1 MGGESLMAADR
12 SKTQLVEK
20 ILGDPSIFPDA
31 FKAWLPR
38 YLNGNINVKLNS
50 LQLPTVET
58 IHYISALN
66 EVPFVGTWV
75 PYAGGYED
83 PGYYKD
89 PFARVQLSGMAKS
102 GTSGTVIFNLPSGY
116 RPKARVMFV
125 VLTDTGIGRVD
136 VLGTGDVQ
144 HVSGG
149 TGFVPLNGIS
159 FRAYA

>member
-1 MGGESLMAADR
+1 MDQARA
-12 SKTQLVEK
+12 QLVDK
-20 ILGDPSIFPDA
+20 VLGDPALFPDA
-31 FKAWLPR
+31 FKAWIPR
-38 YLNGNINVKLNS
+38 WINGNINVKLNQ
-50 LQLPTVET
+50 LQIPSAEST
-58 IHYISALN
+58 HYLGATN
-66 EVPFVGTWV
+66 EITFAGTWV
-75 PYAGGYED
+75 AYGAGYED

-89 PFARVQLSGMAKS
+89 PFARVHLLGQAKS

-116 RPKARVMFV
+116 RPKARLIFIVI
-125 VLTDTGIGRVD
+125 TDTGIGRVD

>member
-1 MGGESLMAADR
+1 MAQDASTKR
-12 SKTQLVEK
+12 LVDK
-20 ILGDPSIFPDA
+20 VLGDPALYPDA
-31 FKAWLPR
+31 FKAWIPR
-38 YLNGNINVKLNS
+38 WINGNVNVKLNQ
-50 LQLPTVET
+50 LQIPSVEN
-58 IHYISALN
+58 IHYLGATN
-66 EVPFVGTWV
+66 EIAFAGTWV
-75 PYAGGYED
+75 PYTAGYED

-89 PFARVQLSGMAKS
+89 PFGRVLLSGMAKN

-116 RPKARVMFV
+116 RPKARIIFV
-125 VLTDTGIGRVD
+125 VITDTGIGRVD